1 MTSLSRFNRD
11 GIELIIDTAT
21 GECFASMAGYAR
33 MANKA
38 LTTIHQR
45 VRRYQKN
52 SGDKLKT
59 SKLDTSRGLRELR
72 LLPEYLI
79 CSWLSKDNPDMAL
92 KLLKVGVRKYLH
104 TIAGFSFN
112 EHKQPAFDVPQ
123 TMSEALML
131 AAKQQEKIE
140 QDRPKVEFAELVEAS
155 EGCLRM
161 EAFAKSI
168 GIGHK
173 TIFRLLRKMEIIQ
186 RKPSTLPYQKYLNN
200 GYFEVSETI
209 KSNKP
214 FAYCLITGKGQ
225 LWLTSLLKDLGH
237 TK

>member
-1 MTSLSRFNRD
+1 MNSLSRFNRD

-45 VRRYQKN
+45 VRRYQQN
-52 SGDKLKT
+52 SGEKLKT

-72 LLPEYLI
+72 LLPEHLI
-79 CSWLSKDNPDMAL
+79 CAWLTKDNPDMAL

-104 TIAGFSFN
+104 TMAGFEFN
-112 EHKQPAFDVPQ
+112 KQPVFDVPQ

-140 QDRPKVEFAELVEAS
+140 QNRPKVEFAELVEAS

-173 TIFRLLRKMEIIQ
+173 KIFRLLRKMHIIQ
-186 RKPSTLPYQKYLNN
+186 RKPSTLPYQRYLNS

-225 LWLTSLLKDLGH
+225 LWLTSLLKDSGH
-237 TK
+237 IK